1 MSNYDFIDFSITS
14 INFCRQ
20 KLAIWANVIDFL
32 STIEH
37 MANIL
42 ERAYSQKTLD
52 FTEYHIYLQVL

>member
-1 MSNYDFIDFSITS
+1 MS

-52 FTEYHIYLQVL
+52 FTEYNIYLQVL